1 MTLMMYLVSA
11 FLVTGMLTRRL
22 GWLAYLVTISLAT
35 AATALYYR
43 FSGLI

>member
-1 MTLMMYLVSA
+1 MTLMMYLISA

-22 GWLAYLVTISLAT
+22 GWWAYLITVCLAT

-43 FSGLI
+43 FNGFI